1 MSTVSPEENE
11 NIEEAQ
17 VEEVS
22 NESLEEDLL
31 ADAQAAAEEIE
42 KLSNKN
48 STEEIKTEAETKSEV
63 KQETPKVESFS
74 DAQKTMASLKE
85 DLTTKDNQMKRLAA
99 DFDNFR
105 RRQTQEKEDLLKYGH
120 KDFVLSLLSV
130 VDNFERAMASS
141 KDAQDISSV
150 ISGIELIQKQLFDT
164 LNKNGVEYIEALD
177 NQFDPNFHEAVQQL
191 VDDNKPDQTVI
202 HELQKG
208 YSLNGRVIRPSM
220 VVVSTVS

>member
-63 KQETPKVESFS
+63 KQEAPKVESFG
-74 DAQKTMASLKE
+74 DAQKTMISLKE
-85 DLTTKDNQMKRLAA
+85 ELTVKDNQMKRLAA

-208 YSLNGRVIRPSM
+208 YALNGRVIRPSM

>member
-1 MSTVSPEENE
+1 VSTVSPEENE

-17 VEEVS
+17 VDEIS
-22 NESLEEDLL
+22 TDSLEDDLL

-42 KLSNKN
+42 KLSHKH
-48 STEEIKTEAETKSEV
+48 SEEEVKTETKSEV
-63 KQETPKVESFS
+63 KQETPKVESFG
-74 DAQKTMASLKE
+74 DAQKTMVSLKE
-85 DLTTKDNQMKRLAA
+85 ELTVKDNQMKRLAA

-208 YSLNGRVIRPSM
+208 YALNGRVIRPSM